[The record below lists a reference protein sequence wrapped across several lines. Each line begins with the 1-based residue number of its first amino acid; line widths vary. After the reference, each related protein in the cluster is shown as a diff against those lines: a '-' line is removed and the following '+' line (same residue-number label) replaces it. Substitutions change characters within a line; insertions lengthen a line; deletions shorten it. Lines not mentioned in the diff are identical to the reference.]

1 MANQFQKF
9 MKVLKAF
16 DKQKVDYVLIGG
28 VAVILY
34 GGERLTRDVDIFVKM
49 DAENIKKLK
58 KALHSVFNDPSID
71 EITLD
76 ELHNYPVIRYGTPNG
91 FYIDIV
97 TRLGKAVSYED
108 LEYEIIDYQ
117 GVKIRIGTPETL
129 YDLKRNT
136 VRQRDKM
143 DAIFL
148 KELINQRKSDHSDE
162 EKSIPEDKK

>member
-1 MANQFQKF
+1 MANQFEEF
-9 MKVLKAF
+9 IKVLKAF
-16 DKQKVDYVLIGG
+16 DKQKVDYILIGG

-49 DAENIKKLK
+49 NSENIKKLK

-76 ELHNYPVIRYGTPNG
+76 ELHDYPVIRYGTPTG

-97 TRLGKAVSYED
+97 TRLGKAVSYEE
-108 LEYEIIDYQ
+108 LKYEIIDYQ
-117 GVKIRIGTPETL
+117 GVKIKIGTPETL
-129 YDLKRNT
+129 YNLKKNT

-148 KELINQRKSDHSDE
+148 KKLINERKLNRTDE
-162 EKSIPEDKK
+162 EKSTNR

>member
-1 MANQFQKF
+1 M
-9 MKVLKAF
+9 LKW
-16 DKQKVDYVLIGG
+16 
-28 VAVILY
+28 ILH
-34 GGERLTRDVDIFVKM
+34 D
-49 DAENIKKLK
+49 
-58 KALHSVFNDPSID
+58 
-71 EITLD
+71 
-76 ELHNYPVIRYGTPNG
+76 YPVIRYGTPNG

-136 VRQRDKM
+136 VRQRDRM

-148 KELINQRKSDHSDE
+148 KELINKRKSNHSDE
-162 EKSIPEDKK
+162 EKSIPKGKKSIEEANKQREEWELAHAKNWDVKKIQ